1 MSMLEFVRS
10 QLFSIGGPIL
20 VALLLS
26 SIVGLS
32 TFIVKAVQF
41 ARLGVGRHRPAREAM
56 AAWRNG
62 DAGTALAL
70 VQRDSAA
77 LSQVT
82 AAGLRQMSSPGG
94 LISLATTLLAE
105 MSRHLRIIEAVV
117 QAAPMLGLLGTVLG
131 MMEAFNRLSQSGGA
145 ADPAVLASGIWTAL
159 STTALGL
166 SVAIPFYF
174 LSTWLESRVEN
185 ERMAMEAVLA
195 SFSDER

>member
-1 MSMLEFVRS
+1 MIEFVRG

-26 SIVGLS
+26 SVVGLS
-32 TFIVKAVQF
+32 TVIVKALQF
-41 ARLGVGRHRPAREAM
+41 ARLGVGRHGAARAAM
-56 AAWRNG
+56 AAWRGG
-62 DAGTALAL
+62 DTGGALAL
-70 VQRDSAA
+70 VQKDAAA
-77 LSQVT
+77 LSQLT
-82 AAGLRQMSSPGG
+82 AAGLRREMAPGG
-94 LISLATTLLAE
+94 MIAFATTLLAE

-145 ADPAVLASGIWTAL
+145 ADPAILASGIWTAL

-166 SVAIPFYF
+166 TVAIPFYF

-185 ERMAMEAVLA
+185 ERMAMEAALA